1 MTKTAATRDGY
12 GEALLE
18 LASNPKVVVLEAD
31 LGKSTKSLHFR
42 KAHPER
48 TVSCGI
54 GEQNMLLVGAGL
66 AASGYIPFASTFAIF
81 TERAFEQ
88 MRNGVARPNLAVHVC
103 GSHGGTHTGT
113 DGSSA
118 QSIEDLA
125 IYRTLPN
132 VIVMHPSDVV
142 STKELTLQLA
152 NSGSPSY
159 MRTARNKTP
168 VLYEGREDDIKIG
181 KGIVLKEGHDVAIVA
196 CGVMVSEALK
206 ASEALATE
214 GIQASVVDMHTLK
227 PLDGGLLDQLVASC
241 GAIVTAEDHSVI
253 GGLGGAVAEH
263 LTANIFAPLER
274 VGVQDRFGESGQ
286 SDEMLEV
293 MQISAPYLQKQPKE
307 PSHAR
312 KNRQGACRGEFIEP
326 LR

>member
-1 MTKTAATRDGY
+1 MAATRDGY
-12 GEALLE
+12 GDALLA
-18 LASNPKVVVLEAD
+18 LAENPKVVVLEAD

-42 KAHPER
+42 KAHPDR

-66 AASGYIPFASTFAIF
+66 ASSGYIPFASTFAIF

-88 MRNGVARPNLAVHVC
+88 MRNGVARPNLPVHLC

-132 VIVMHPSDVV
+132 VVVMHPCDDV
-142 STKELTLQLA
+142 STKALTMQLPEL
-152 NSGSPSY
+152 GKPSY

-168 VLYEGREDDIKIG
+168 VLHDGKEEDIKIG
-181 KGIVLKEGHDVAIVA
+181 KGITICTGNDVAIIA
-196 CGVMVSEALK
+196 CGVLVHEAIVAAESLR
-206 ASEALATE
+206 AE
-214 GIQASVVDMHTLK
+214 GINATVVDMHTIK
-227 PLDGGLLDQLVASC
+227 PLDNDLIDSIAKKC

-253 GGLGGAVAEH
+253 GGLGGAVAEY
-263 LTANIFAPLER
+263 LISSNPIPMEKI
-274 VGVQDRFGESGQ
+274 GVPDRFGESAG
-286 SDEMLEV
+286 SEEMLE
-293 MQISAPYLQKQPKE
+293 MMGLKSHHISEAAKRAI
-307 PSHAR
+307 AR
-312 KNRQGACRGEFIEP
+312 KA
-326 LR
+326 

>member
-1 MTKTAATRDGY
+1 MSRMAATRDGY
-12 GEALLE
+12 GQALLE
-18 LASNPKVVVLEAD
+18 LAENDKVVVLEAD

-48 TVSCGI
+48 TISCGI
-54 GEQNMLLVGAGL
+54 GEQNMLLVAAGM
-66 AASGYIPFASTFAIF
+66 ASSGYIPFASTFAIF

-132 VIVMHPSDVV
+132 VTVLHPCDDV
-142 STKELTLQLA
+142 STRLLTKQLA
-152 NSGSPSY
+152 KSNSPSY

-168 VLYEGREDDIKIG
+168 VLYDDTDPSTIQIG
-181 KGIVLKEGHDVAIVA
+181 KGIELRDGADVAIIA
-196 CGVMVSEALK
+196 CGVLVSEALK
-206 ASEALATE
+206 AADALSEQ
-214 GIQASVVDMHTLK
+214 GIQATIIDMHTIK
-227 PLDGGLLDQLVASC
+227 PLDTQLVDRVAARC

-263 LTANIFAPLER
+263 LSASSCTPLER
-274 VGVQDRFGESGQ
+274 VGVNDRFGESGQ
-286 SDEMLEV
+286 ADEMLEL
-293 MQISAPYLQKQPKE
+293 MELSAPHIVKAAQR
-307 PSHAR
+307 AITR
-312 KNRQGACRGEFIEP
+312 K
-326 LR
+326 

>member
-1 MTKTAATRDGY
+1 MTRMAATRDGY
-12 GEALLE
+12 GQALLD
-18 LASNPKVVVLEAD
+18 LADNPKVVVLEAD

-66 AASGYIPFASTFAIF
+66 ASAGYIPFASTFAIF

-88 MRNGVARPNLAVHVC
+88 MRNGVARPNLPVHLC

-125 IYRTLPN
+125 VFRTLPN
-132 VIVMHPSDVV
+132 VVVMHPCDDV
-142 STKELTLQLA
+142 STRALTMQLPA
-152 NSGSPSY
+152 LGKPSY

-168 VLYEGREDDIKIG
+168 VLYDGREAEIQIG
-181 KGIVLKEGHDVAIVA
+181 KGVVLEEGTDVAIIA
-196 CGVMVSEALK
+196 CGVLVSEALK
-206 ASEALATE
+206 AANHLKQE
-214 GIQASVVDMHTLK
+214 GVSACVVDMHTLK
-227 PLDGGLLDQLVASC
+227 PLDGALIDRLVEQC
-241 GAIVTAEDHSVI
+241 GALVTAEDHNII

-263 LTANIFAPLER
+263 LVSNTLAPLEL
-274 VGVQDRFGESGQ
+274 VGVPDRFGESGQ
-286 SDEMLEV
+286 ADEMLEV
-293 MQISAPYLQKQPKE
+293 MQISAPHIAKAAQR
-307 PSHAR
+307 AITR
-312 KNRQGACRGEFIEP
+312 K
-326 LR
+326 